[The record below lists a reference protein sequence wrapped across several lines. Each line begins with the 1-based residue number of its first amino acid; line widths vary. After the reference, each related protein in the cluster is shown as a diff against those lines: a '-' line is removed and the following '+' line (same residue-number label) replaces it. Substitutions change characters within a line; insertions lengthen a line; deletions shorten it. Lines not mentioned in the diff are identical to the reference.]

1 MEHYRKNS
9 HSLYD
14 LKIHLVWI
22 TKYRKPVLHGEV
34 GHALR
39 DIIRR
44 ICEEMDVDI
53 IAGNVRM
60 DHVHLLLSY
69 PPNLCVS
76 KLVQKLKGVSSRK
89 LLQSSKVLQKEYWG
103 RHLWAR
109 GYFAVSTGNVTDEI
123 IAEYIKNQDEVE
135 RRRKSDNF
143 IVGF

>member
-1 MEHYRKNS
+1 M
-9 HSLYD
+9 YD

-22 TKYRKPVLHGEV
+22 TKYRKPVLHGDV

-44 ICEEMDVDI
+44 TREELGVEI
-53 IAGNVRM
+53 LAGNVRL

-69 PPNLCVS
+69 PPSLCVS
-76 KLVQKLKGVSSRK
+76 KLAQKLKGISSRR
-89 LLQSSKVLQKEYWG
+89 LLQSNKRLQKAYWG

-123 IAEYIKNQDEVE
+123 IAEYIERQDEVE

-143 IVGF
+143 QVGF

>member
-89 LLQSSKVLQKEYWG
+89 LLQSSKVLQSK
-103 RHLWAR
+103 RAI
-109 GYFAVSTGNVTDEI
+109 NI
-123 IAEYIKNQDEVE
+123 IY
-135 RRRKSDNF
+135 
-143 IVGF
+143 